1 VHVTQH
7 DTADI
12 TDLEAFRK
20 ANGEEAQKR
29 GFKLTLLAFL
39 MKAAVA
45 TLKEYPRVNS
55 SLAPSGTALVY
66 KKYWH
71 LGIAVDTKDGLVVPV
86 IHNVDQKSVYDL
98 AKELGEASARARD
111 GKLRLDEVMGA
122 TFTITS
128 LGGVGGTSFTPIVN
142 APEVA
147 ILGVSRSRTEAVWRD
162 ASGQFVPRLMLP
174 LSLSYDHRVVD
185 GAEAARFTTF
195 LAGALGDIR
204 RLLL

>member
-1 VHVTQH
+1 
-7 DTADI
+7 
-12 TDLEAFRK
+12 
-20 ANGEEAQKR
+20 
-29 GFKLTLLAFL
+29 
-39 MKAAVA
+39 MA
-45 TLKEYPRVNS
+45 TLKEHPRVNS

-98 AKELGEASARARD
+98 AKELGEASERARE

-128 LGGVGGTSFTPIVN
+128 LGGIGGTSFTPIVN

-147 ILGVSRSRTEAVWRD
+147 ILGVSRSRTEAIWR
-162 ASGQFVPRLMLP
+162 GEQFVPRLMLP

-185 GAEAARFTTF
+185 GAEAARFTTH
-195 LAGALGDIR
+195 LAGLLGDIR
-204 RLLL
+204 RLLLF